1 MFQVKRNFDK
11 FMQLQLKSI
20 EEARA
25 PRRSKCGILP
35 FISNFEKFVE
45 TTESIFKNSERR
57 SVASIKIVVLFVE

>member
-1 MFQVKRNFDK
+1 VKRNFDK

-57 SVASIKIVVLFVE
+57 